1 MNKIELATKKHSEG
15 YNCAQAVACA
25 YCDNVGLDEE
35 TLFQL
40 TSGLGLGMG
49 SMEGSCGAVEAAAL
63 IAGTKARQ
71 IGLNKQETYKVCS
84 KISKEFKAKNQSVI
98 CRELKGVGTGKIL
111 RSCNDCVKDAAEIL
125 GNALKDLE
133 EVK

>member
-40 TSGLGLGMG
+40 GQYGRKLW
-49 SMEGSCGAVEAAAL
+49 CG
-63 IAGTKARQ
+63 
-71 IGLNKQETYKVCS
+71 
-84 KISKEFKAKNQSVI
+84 
-98 CRELKGVGTGKIL
+98 
-111 RSCNDCVKDAAEIL
+111 
-125 GNALKDLE
+125 
-133 EVK
+133 